1 MVTDPLVSIVIV
13 FKGWVRIEDAELA
26 WEPGTGASEPLR
38 EIDCTPTDFTL
49 NDIRPNPG
57 NRAGVRDGPAASTAQ
72 MGTRLATFSA
82 QFLASCAAK
91 SQVSG
96 LHPGTNRGGLDPG

>member
-38 EIDCTPTDFTL
+38 EIFY
-49 NDIRPNPG
+49 
-57 NRAGVRDGPAASTAQ
+57 
-72 MGTRLATFSA
+72 
-82 QFLASCAAK
+82 
-91 SQVSG
+91 
-96 LHPGTNRGGLDPG
+96 TN

>member
-1 MVTDPLVSIVIV
+1 MVTDPLVFIAIV

-72 MGTRLATFSA
+72 MGTRLATFSGSSGNGVQVRVA
-82 QFLASCAAK
+82 DIRALGSC
-91 SQVSG
+91 
-96 LHPGTNRGGLDPG
+96 R